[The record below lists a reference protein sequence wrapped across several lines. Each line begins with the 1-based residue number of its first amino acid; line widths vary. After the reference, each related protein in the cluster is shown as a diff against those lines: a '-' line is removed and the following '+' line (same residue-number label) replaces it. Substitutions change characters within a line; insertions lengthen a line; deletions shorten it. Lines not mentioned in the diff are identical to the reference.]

1 MNPTRADDVL
11 DPRPD
16 PALDDALIRALP
28 PPALPAGFHARL
40 QAAMAAE
47 AVHDLARQRREL
59 EEEHARRLA
68 ALERGYVRLKRDT
81 LATVLAAAFTAGAV
95 VQWGVPWLHTTL
107 GIDLS
112 SLVPLIALV
121 VGLTVGAGVWVER
134 FGFPRALLRRVFG

>member
-1 MNPTRADDVL
+1 MNPTRADDVF

-16 PALDDALIRALP
+16 PALDDALSRALP

-47 AVHDLARQRREL
+47 AAHDLARQRREL

-95 VQWGVPWLHTTL
+95 VQWGVPWLHATL

-112 SLVPLIALV
+112 SLVPLLALV
-121 VGLTVGAGVWVER
+121 IGLTVGAGVWVER
-134 FGFPRALLRRVFG
+134 FGFPRTLLRR